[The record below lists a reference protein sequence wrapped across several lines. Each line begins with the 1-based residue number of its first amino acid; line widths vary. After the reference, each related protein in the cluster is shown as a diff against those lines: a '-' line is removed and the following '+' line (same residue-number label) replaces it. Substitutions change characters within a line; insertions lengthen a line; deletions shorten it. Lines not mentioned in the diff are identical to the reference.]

1 MAKYIFVVG
10 GVISG
15 VGKGITSASI
25 GKILQARGLRVT
37 AIKIDPY
44 VNVDAGTMNPTEHG
58 ETFVLDDGTECDQDM
73 GNYERFLDQDLS
85 RDNYMTTGSIYLSV
99 INRERNLGYNGRC
112 VEVVPDIPLE
122 VIRRIQA
129 AEKKNRADVVIV
141 EIGGTAGEYQNILF
155 LEAVRILKIKRPKDV
170 LLILVSLVPSLSAG
184 GTELKTKP
192 TQYAAR
198 TLNAG
203 GLQADLIFG
212 RAPIALDEKRR
223 EKIAFV
229 CGLASKDDVI
239 SAPNARSVYEVA
251 LNFEKVKLS
260 DRILHKLDIKPRAT
274 DLKEWR
280 QMVAAINDSEKIVK
294 IGIVGK
300 YFDSGNFMLEDSYIS
315 VIEAIKHA
323 GARIKV
329 KPEIIWLNA
338 EEFEKDP
345 RRVRDLA
352 RYDGIIVP
360 GGFGSRGVEGKIRVA
375 RYCREHQIPYFGLCY
390 GMQIATVE
398 YARDV
403 LGWQDAHT
411 TEIDPKTKHPVIDIM
426 PEQKKNLISKNYGA
440 TMRLGAYPTQL
451 KKGTIAAHAYGT
463 LSISERHRHRY
474 EVNPEFI
481 VQLEKAG
488 LVFSGISPNRK
499 LMEVA
504 ELPRDKHPFFLGT
517 QFHPELKSRPLRPHP
532 LFVEFLKS
540 ASNAAYGEE
549 EQKTKTTSKQPAQK
563 LKKRNKKT
571 LRVLVKKN
579 K

>member
-1 MAKYIFVVG
+1 MAKYIFIVG

-73 GNYERFLDQDLS
+73 GNYERFLNQDLS

-122 VIRRIQA
+122 VIRRIQL
-129 AEKKNRADVVIV
+129 AEKKNKADVVII

-170 LLILVSLVPSLSAG
+170 LLILVSLVPSLTAG

-212 RAPIALDEKRR
+212 RAPIPLDEKRR

-239 SAPNARSVYEVA
+239 STPNAKSVYEVV

-260 DRILHKLDIKPRAT
+260 DRILRKLDLKPRAT
-274 DLKEWR
+274 DLKNWR
-280 QMVAAINDSEKIVK
+280 QMVAAINNSEKIVK

-300 YFDSGNFMLEDSYIS
+300 YFDSGNFVLEDSYIS

-323 GARIKV
+323 GAEVKV

-338 EEFEKDP
+338 EEF
-345 RRVRDLA
+345 
-352 RYDGIIVP
+352 
-360 GGFGSRGVEGKIRVA
+360 
-375 RYCREHQIPYFGLCY
+375 
-390 GMQIATVE
+390 
-398 YARDV
+398 
-403 LGWQDAHT
+403 
-411 TEIDPKTKHPVIDIM
+411 
-426 PEQKKNLISKNYGA
+426 
-440 TMRLGAYPTQL
+440 
-451 KKGTIAAHAYGT
+451 
-463 LSISERHRHRY
+463 
-474 EVNPEFI
+474 
-481 VQLEKAG
+481 
-488 LVFSGISPNRK
+488 
-499 LMEVA
+499 
-504 ELPRDKHPFFLGT
+504 
-517 QFHPELKSRPLRPHP
+517 
-532 LFVEFLKS
+532 
-540 ASNAAYGEE
+540 
-549 EQKTKTTSKQPAQK
+549 
-563 LKKRNKKT
+563 
-571 LRVLVKKN
+571 
-579 K
+579 